1 MLRSVSLP
9 PLGTATHRKATHLRN
24 DFGMNNAELC
34 QLTGTTTRLKRF
46 TLCWIRRVARAT
58 ASVGAVKTVRPAKR
72 RRCHRVWLAAV
83 IRISTTGTSVRP
95 VAGSD
100 FVSTAVMASAT
111 SRPDSTL
118 PKTA

>member
-1 MLRSVSLP
+1 M
-9 PLGTATHRKATHLRN
+9 N
-24 DFGMNNAELC
+24 DARLC
-34 QLTGTTTRLKRF
+34 QFTGIPTRPKRF
-46 TLCWIRRVARAT
+46 ALSCISRVARMAP
-58 ASVGAVKTVRPAKR
+58 SVGAVKPVGPAKR
-72 RRCHRVWLAAV
+72 RRRHRVWLAAV